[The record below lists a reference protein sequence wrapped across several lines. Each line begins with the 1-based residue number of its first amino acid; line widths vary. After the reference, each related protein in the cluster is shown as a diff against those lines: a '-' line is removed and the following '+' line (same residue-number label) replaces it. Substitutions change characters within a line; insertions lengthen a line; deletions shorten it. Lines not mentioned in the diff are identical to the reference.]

1 MTIRATRREL
11 AIEAMADHLLAH
23 GLEAATLRQLAQAAG
38 TSDRM
43 LLYYFNDRDEL
54 LSATL
59 ERIAA
64 RLATKLDALVP
75 PGARRPFVQLLADV
89 RTALASGELMPYM
102 DIWLSLSARSR
113 SHPTPHMAIA
123 GAIADRFLGWT
134 TDRISAASE
143 VARAEE
149 AALLI
154 TVLNGLHVL
163 QSIGRAG
170 IADIA
175 QAKLASL
182 ENGGTST
189 T

>member
-1 MTIRATRREL
+1 
-11 AIEAMADHLLAH
+11 MADYLLVH
-23 GLEAATLRQLAQAAG
+23 GLEAATLRQLAEAAG

-43 LLYYFNDRDEL
+43 LLYYFTDRDEL
-54 LSATL
+54 LFATL

-64 RLATKLDALVP
+64 RLATKLDAVVP
-75 PGARRPFVQLLADV
+75 PGERRPFALLLAEV
-89 RTALASGELMPYM
+89 RTALASGELQPYM
-102 DIWLSLSARSR
+102 DIWLSLSARAR
-113 SHPTPHMAIA
+113 SNPTPYMVIA
-123 GAIADRFLGWT
+123 GAIADRFLAWT

-163 QSIGRAG
+163 HSIGRAG
-170 IADIA
+170 IADVA

-182 ENGGTST
+182 ENCG
-189 T
+189 

>member
-11 AIEAMADHLLAH
+11 AIEAMADYLLAH
-23 GLEAATLRQLAQAAG
+23 GLEAATLRQLAEAAG

-43 LLYYFNDRDEL
+43 LLYYFSDRDEL
-54 LSATL
+54 LSAIL

-64 RLATKLDALVP
+64 RLATKLDAIVP
-75 PGARRPFVQLLADV
+75 PGERRAFAPLLAQV
-89 RTALASGELMPYM
+89 RTALASGELQPYM

-113 SHPTPHMAIA
+113 NDPTPYMAIA
-123 GAIADRFLGWT
+123 GAIADRFLVWT

-154 TVLNGLHVL
+154 TVLSGLHVL
-163 QSIGRAG
+163 QCIGRAG
-170 IADIA
+170 IADVA

-182 ENGGTST
+182 ENRGSSAA
-189 T
+189 